1 MSELGEPSPDPGRP
15 GASARAEHGRR
26 KASRDRRARAKH
38 PRIGRLLLAW
48 QDEPQDQKAWARGA
62 AGEEQVAEL
71 LAKYLDDDVIVLHDR
86 RIPGARANIDHI
98 AVARSGVWV
107 IDTKRY
113 QGKATIDR
121 PLLGTPRLVINGRDQ
136 TKLIDG
142 LDRQVGLVRAAMQ
155 QITRDTPI
163 RGALCFVDTDLPLI
177 GTLTLSGYPLLYPK
191 RLAKRINR
199 ADRTGVATVRATAA
213 ALATIFFAA

>member
-1 MSELGEPSPDPGRP
+1 M
-15 GASARAEHGRR
+15 
-26 KASRDRRARAKH
+26 
-38 PRIGRLLLAW
+38 
-48 QDEPQDQKAWARGA
+48 
-62 AGEEQVAEL
+62 
-71 LAKYLDDDVIVLHDR
+71 
-86 RIPGARANIDHI
+86 
-98 AVARSGVWV
+98 

-142 LDRQVGLVRAAMQ
+142 LDRQVVLVRAAMQ
-155 QITRDTPI
+155 QIARDTPTH
-163 RGALCFVDTDLPLI
+163 GALCFVDTDLPLI
-177 GTLTLSGYPLLYPK
+177 GTLTLRGYPLLYPK